1 MIVNKESVSETPDD
15 RGIKSMIDELHVQ
28 LNYVNSLDIPDD
40 EKERRE
46 NAIMDNF
53 IERHNLKT
61 RFLLIDLS
69 ILVIKQLLLL
79 GYSFLYSVIVYF
91 VLDYVIGLNL
101 DLNTLPKM
109 TVFTFGAV
117 VSYRRIITI
126 LQGFFE
132 RLYEEEIEEEE
143 KEKITPQTKQ
153 DER

>member
-1 MIVNKESVSETPDD
+1 MIVNKDSVSETPDD
-15 RGIKSMIDELHVQ
+15 RSVKSMIDELHVQ
-28 LNYVNSLDIPDD
+28 LNYVDSLDIPED

-69 ILVIKQLLLL
+69 ILLIKQLLLL

-91 VLDYVIGLNL
+91 ILDYVIGLNL
-101 DLNTLPKM
+101 DLNMLLRM
-109 TVFTFGAV
+109 TIFTFGAV
-117 VSYRRIITI
+117 VSYRRIIKI
-126 LQGFFE
+126 LQTFFE
-132 RLYEEEIEEEE
+132 RLHEEEIEEEE
-143 KEKITPQTKQ
+143 MTPQTKQ